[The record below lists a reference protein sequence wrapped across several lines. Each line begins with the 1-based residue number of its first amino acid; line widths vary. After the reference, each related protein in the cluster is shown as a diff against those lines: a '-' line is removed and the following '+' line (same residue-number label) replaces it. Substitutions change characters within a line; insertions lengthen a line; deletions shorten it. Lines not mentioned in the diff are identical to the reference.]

1 MKAAY
6 GTFLTSLLVIRCHDM
21 VAEQAAEEFNVTWSR
36 TTPVVVS
43 CLDNLY
49 LLLSYE
55 NQTLKLEWM

>member
-1 MKAAY
+1 
-6 GTFLTSLLVIRCHDM
+6 M